1 MIPLKDTIPS
11 DRLPVATLAL
21 IAAGVLAPVVLDD
34 AGWELAHL
42 AVAAVALWIF
52 GPSVEHA
59 LGGPAFLAFAA
70 AGGAAAIGLVAVVD
84 ASDALGPAGASGAV
98 SAVVGAHL
106 LLFRGAAVVTV
117 VLLPFFFTLVELPA
131 VAMALLWLGLQV
143 VFGTLLATAGGFV
156 LGVALA
162 RLLARPKRHVPA
174 AYRV

>member
-1 MIPLKDTIPS
+1 LIPLKDNIPS

-21 IAAGVLAPVVLDD
+21 IAAGVLASVVLDD

-42 AVAAVALWIF
+42 VSAAVVLWIA

-59 LGGPAFLAFAA
+59 LGRAAFLAFAV
-70 AGGAAAIGLVAVVD
+70 AGGAAAIGLVAVAD

-98 SAVVGAHL
+98 SAVLGAHL

-117 VLLPFFFTLVELPA
+117 VLLPFFFTLVEVPA
-131 VAMALLWLGLQV
+131 VALALLWLGVQV
-143 VFGTLLATAGGFV
+143 LFGTLLATAGGFV

-162 RLLARPKRHVPA
+162 RLLARPKRHIPA